1 MTSVSSDA
9 RQRASDRLARLAG
22 QGLDLVSFWRASTEV
37 LTSVVPYDFAPCW
50 FTLDPASLLVTSH
63 FDEGVPELPPQ
74 WLIHEYYQDDVNK
87 LADVARSRR
96 GVSTLHEATGGD
108 PSSSPRWHFNM
119 TLGGDQELIAGL
131 RTPAGEV
138 WGALGLYR
146 EPGRPLF
153 DDTELAFVQ
162 SLAPSLAEGAR
173 RALLVGEATDP
184 EGPNAPGLLVLSDDG
199 EVESATP
206 GVERWLAALPDGD
219 PQAGKLPSAVL
230 AVAGQA
236 LRTAEHPDQ
245 PGEVAVSRVLSRSG
259 TWVLLHGA
267 SLVSGGPRRVAVI
280 VEPAHPARIAPL
292 LMSAYGLTEREQ
304 DVTRLVLQGNSTAE
318 TAERLVVSTHTV
330 QQHLKSIFDKTGV
343 RSRRDL
349 VAKVFFA
356 HYEPRL
362 RDNERRASADQPL
375 RGGPLPLDD
384 GATA

>member
-22 QGLDLVSFWRASTEV
+22 QGLDLVSLWRASTEV

-245 PGEVAVSRVLSRSG
+245 PGEVAVSRMLSRSG